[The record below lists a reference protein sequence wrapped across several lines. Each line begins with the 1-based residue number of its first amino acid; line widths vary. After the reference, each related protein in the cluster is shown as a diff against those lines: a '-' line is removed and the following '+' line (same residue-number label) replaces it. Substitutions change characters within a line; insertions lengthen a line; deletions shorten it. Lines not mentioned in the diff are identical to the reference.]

1 MSNYKNSLL
10 KHTLLFEP
18 EADADTRRIGMID
31 PNCRVKSVILEAYQ
45 NAAFL
50 CEEYYEH
57 APDIEIK
64 GNSHT
69 ILDII

>member
-1 MSNYKNSLL
+1 ML

-18 EADADTRRIGMID
+18 EADKDTRRIGMID

-57 APDIEIK
+57 ASDIEIK

-69 ILDII
+69 ILDIM